1 MKTSRVVFG
10 LLLCVVLVL
19 VDSERAWAQKSTPVS
34 SNPIAPVLLPP
45 GDFPDPN
52 DIIGGVPASAEEF
65 PWQVALV
72 VASKPN
78 PKDGQD
84 CAGSL
89 IDVRW
94 VVTAAHCV
102 VAKGVTIDPALRNVV
117 LGVTKLSN
125 APSSGTEGQRIA
137 IDRIIVHPAYNDV
150 ILDNDIALIHLTQPA
165 VLGPTVQ
172 TIAYAGALDSDLFQP
187 GANATVT
194 GWGKTEGGA
203 VSDELRKVDLPVVS
217 YPVCL
222 AAMSRVTGNM
232 LCAGDEA
239 GGKSACN
246 GDSGGPLVVADRS
259 GGRLLA
265 GIVSWGSAQ
274 CASPKKYGVF
284 TRVSLYQEWIT
295 TSTSTHPLLS
305 VYLPFLER
313 P

>member
-10 LLLCVVLVL
+10 LLLFVVLL
-19 VDSERAWAQKSTPVS
+19 LADSERAWAQKIIPIS
-34 SNPIAPVLLPP
+34 SPPIPTVLLSTDDPL
-45 GDFPDPN
+45 DPDE
-52 DIIGGVPASAEEF
+52 IIGGAPASAQEF

-78 PKDGQD
+78 PHDGQD

-102 VAKGVTIDPALRNVV
+102 VDKNDPIDPSLRNVI
-117 LGVTKLSN
+117 LGATMLSN

-137 IDRIIVHPAYNDV
+137 IDKIIIHPAYNSL
-150 ILDNDIALIHLTQPA
+150 ILDNDIALIHLVQPA
-165 VLGPTVQ
+165 LLGPTVQ
-172 TIAYAGALDSDLFQP
+172 TIAYAGPLDVDLFQP
-187 GANATVT
+187 GTNSTVT

-284 TRVSLYQEWIT
+284 TRVSQYKDWIT
-295 TSTSTHPLLS
+295 TSITTPPQQLFHIP
-305 VYLPFLER
+305 VAMKP
-313 P
+313 

>member
-1 MKTSRVVFG
+1 MKTSRVIFG
-10 LLLCVVLVL
+10 LLFVVSMLANPA
-19 VDSERAWAQKSTPVS
+19 RAWAQKSTP
-34 SNPIAPVLLPP
+34 IAFQSFASVLLPP
-45 GDFPDPN
+45 DPL
-52 DIIGGVPASAEEF
+52 DIIGGVPASVEEF
-65 PWQVALV
+65 PWQAALV
-72 VASKPN
+72 VTSKPN
-78 PKDGQD
+78 AHDGQD

-102 VAKGVTIDPALRNVV
+102 VDNKSVTIDPALRNVV
-117 LGVTKLSN
+117 LGVTKLSD
-125 APSSGTEGQRIA
+125 APTSGTEGQRIA
-137 IDRIIVHPAYNDV
+137 IDRIIVHPAYNSV
-150 ILDNDIALIHLTQPA
+150 ILDNDIALIHLAQPA

-172 TIAYAGALDSDLFQP
+172 TIAYAGSLDSDLFQP
-187 GANATVT
+187 GTNSTVT
-194 GWGKTEGGA
+194 GWGKTEGGST
-203 VSDELRKVDLPVVS
+203 SDELRKVDLPMVS
-217 YPVCL
+217 YSVCL

-259 GGRLLA
+259 GGRMLA

-284 TRVSLYQEWIT
+284 TRVSQYQEWIT
-295 TSTSTHPLLS
+295 TAVSTPPQQSF
-305 VYLPFLER
+305 YIPFVVR